1 MCKFQNNSALTDFDL
16 ALFQLIYF
24 EKKTQ
29 RSAPWNCKLEI
40 GSRLRIN
47 VTAYIHVKDTSSMS
61 SWKTY
66 GPNGVCK
73 TQTKYYV
80 DEVELKS
87 DEIEKLIR
95 GYMYGKTPVPFDK
108 SLGLSFDSGEKCL
121 ICIGFT
127 NANLMR
133 DEHFTGTG
141 IWTVVP
147 QNGCTVSEKMFAAMV
162 TTMRQS
168 NLAMIAR
175 YVYRSGLK
183 AKMMALFPQK
193 LSESGRD
200 TFRDSTSL
208 SMMEIFFAGKFFIM
222 KFIGKI
228 CLIKIILASLVQ
240 TITIIWNFH
249 H

>member
-1 MCKFQNNSALTDFDL
+1 MIDCDIFQKNSALTDFDQ

-24 EKKTQ
+24 EKKMQ

-47 VTAYIHVKDTSSMS
+47 VTAYIYIKDTSSMS

-66 GPNGVCK
+66 GPNGICK
-73 TQTKYYV
+73 AETKYYV
-80 DEVELKS
+80 DEVPLKPE
-87 DEIEKLIR
+87 DCENLIR

-127 NANLMR
+127 NAHLMK

-147 QNGCTVSEKMFAAMV
+147 QKGCSVSEKMFAAMISV
-162 TTMRQS
+162 MR
-168 NLAMIAR
+168 NGNYAMIAR
-175 YVYRSGLK
+175 YVYRTGLK

-193 LSESGRD
+193 CSQSGRD
-200 TFRDSTSL
+200 SFRETTSL
-208 SMMEIFFAGKFFIM
+208 QMMEIFFAGKF
-222 KFIGKI
+222 
-228 CLIKIILASLVQ
+228 
-240 TITIIWNFH
+240 
-249 H
+249 